1 MPVDTVFSA
10 SNYCGLAGNYGA
22 ILDSGVCLCVCVV
35 CLQIGTGYFGC
46 RNNDT
51 GGFDPEK
58 FKAAAARPQVKM
70 IEIKLSQ
77 GAKPSHGGILP
88 AAKIS
93 PAIAEA
99 RGIPSDR
106 DCNSPP
112 HHAEFSTPRG
122 LLDFVA
128 RLRVLSDGKPIGV
141 KLCVGHPVCF
151 TAVCCAIY
159 SMCYMPCGILCGHV
173 YRSCALVHPVLIIH
187 NAVI

>member
-1 MPVDTVFSA
+1 MDA
-10 SNYCGLAGNYGA
+10 AAL
-22 ILDSGVCLCVCVV
+22 

-51 GGFDPEK
+51 GGFDPDK
-58 FKAAAARPQVKM
+58 FAVAAARPQVKM
-70 IEIKLSQ
+70 IEVKLSQ

-128 RLRVLSDGKPIGV
+128 RLRVLSDGKPIGL
-141 KLCVGHPVCF
+141 KLCVGHPVRTHSIETHLVADTF
-151 TAVCCAIY
+151 YAPAI
-159 SMCYMPCGILCGHV
+159 SAPSKWACSQVATLNDRMCSLTIEC
-173 YRSCALVHPVLIIH
+173 VLLL
-187 NAVI
+187 